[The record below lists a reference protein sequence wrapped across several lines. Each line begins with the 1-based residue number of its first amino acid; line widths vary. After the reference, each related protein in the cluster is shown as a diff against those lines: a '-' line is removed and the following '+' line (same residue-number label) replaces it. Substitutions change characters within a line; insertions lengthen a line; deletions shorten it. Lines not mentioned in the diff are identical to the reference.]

1 MVIQMLLKSLLLVL
15 AFGTQAKPQLNWLQ
29 TDWPPHQIVNGPYQG
44 QGTFDLL
51 HQQITTLMPEFNHQL
66 RLVSLAKME
75 QVFTDAETA
84 YCTVGTLFSEQRAS
98 NRLFSRPM
106 AVGPALAVGYLSGGL
121 SKHQAIQPDGVEIE
135 KLAQDPKLTGVYQPN
150 RFYPAAVLQVLQ
162 QPGSN
167 LSSYSLS
174 GDVNA
179 AALLASGR
187 VDYVV
192 EYPERMEYFN
202 QLLPVAATL
211 EHRAI
216 INANIASVS
225 HVTCT
230 NDAVG
235 QAAIAAINRLLPE
248 LWQQPSYIA
257 AMQRWLDD
265 SARRRLSTD
274 MRQLQQN
281 ALMQLE
287 PGPDNPVNP
296 GHQ

>member
-1 MVIQMLLKSLLLVL
+1 MLL
-15 AFGTQAKPQLNWLQ
+15 AFGAQAKPELNWLQ

-66 RLVSLAKME
+66 RLVSLAKLE
-75 QVFTDAETA
+75 QVFSEAETA
-84 YCTVGTLFSEQRAS
+84 NCTVGTLYSEQRAG
-98 NRLFSRPM
+98 NRLFSRPI
-106 AVGPALAVGYLSGGL
+106 AVGPALAVGFLAGRLSE
-121 SKHQAIQPDGVEIE
+121 HQANQPDGVLIE
-135 KLAQDPKLTGVYQPN
+135 KLTQDPKLTGVYQPN
-150 RFYPAAVLQVLQ
+150 RFYPDAVLNVLQ
-162 QPGSN
+162 QADSN

-179 AALLASGR
+179 AALLLSGR

-202 QLLPVAATL
+202 QLLPEAAAL

-216 INANIASVS
+216 VNANIASVS

-235 QAAIAAINRLLPE
+235 QAAIAVIDRLLPD
-248 LWQQPSYIA
+248 LWQQHSYID

-274 MRQLQQN
+274 IDQLQQE
-281 ALMQLE
+281 ALMQFKSW
-287 PGPDNPVNP
+287 PDNPVNAR
-296 GHQ
+296 HQ

>member
-1 MVIQMLLKSLLLVL
+1 MLLRSLFVLL
-15 AFGTQAKPQLNWLQ
+15 AFNVQAKPQLNWLQ

-66 RLVSLAKME
+66 RLVSLAKLE
-75 QVFTDAETA
+75 QVFTEAETA
-84 YCTVGTLFSEQRAS
+84 NCTVGTLFSEQRAG
-98 NRLFSRPM
+98 NRLFSRPI
-106 AVGPALAVGYLSGGL
+106 AVGPALAVGFLEGRLSE
-121 SKHQAIQPDGVEIE
+121 HQANLPDGVVIE
-135 KLAQDPKLTGVYQPN
+135 KLTQDPKLTGVYQPN
-150 RFYPAAVLQVLQ
+150 RFYPDAVLQVLQ
-162 QPGSN
+162 QADSN

-179 AALLASGR
+179 AALLLSGR

-202 QLLPVAATL
+202 QLLPEAATL

-216 INANIASVS
+216 VNANIASVS

-230 NDAVG
+230 KDAVG
-235 QAAIAAINRLLPE
+235 QAAIATIDRLLPD
-248 LWQQPSYIA
+248 LWQQQPYID

-274 MRQLQQN
+274 INQLQQD
-281 ALMQLE
+281 ALMQFKSW
-287 PGPDNPVNP
+287 PDNPVNARN
-296 GHQ
+296 Q

>member
-1 MVIQMLLKSLLLVL
+1 MLLRSLCLLLG
-15 AFGTQAKPQLNWLQ
+15 FGLQAKPQLNWLQ
-29 TDWPPHQIVNGPYQG
+29 TDWPPHQIINGPYQG

-66 RLVSLAKME
+66 RLVSLAKLE

-84 YCTVGTLFSEQRAS
+84 NCTVGTLFSEQRAA

-106 AVGPALAVGYLSGGL
+106 AVGPALAVGYIAGRLSE
-121 SKHQAIQPDGVEIE
+121 HQANLPEGVAID
-135 KLAQDPKLTGVYQPN
+135 KLSQDPMLTGVYQPN

-162 QPGSN
+162 QADSN

-174 GDVNA
+174 GNVNA

-216 INANIASVS
+216 VNANIASVS

-235 QAAIAAINRLLPE
+235 QAAIAVIDRLLPE
-248 LWQQPSYIA
+248 LWQQQAYID

-274 MRQLQQN
+274 ISQLQQQ
-281 ALMQLE
+281 ALMQFKSR
-287 PGPDNPVNP
+287 PDNPVDP
-296 GHQ
+296 GNQ